1 MMNKQDLINQIKFHC
16 DESEKYL
23 LELHLQDENLS
34 QKTIQTIKDSFQNL
48 KQNLISSI
56 NNAN

>member
-1 MMNKQDLINQIKFHC
+1 MDKQDLINKIKFHC

-23 LELHLQDENLS
+23 LEFHLQDENLS
-34 QKTIQTIKDSFQNL
+34 QNTIQAIKDSFQNL

>member
-1 MMNKQDLINQIKFHC
+1 MNKQDLINQIKFHC

-23 LELHLQDENLS
+23 LELHLQNENLS
-34 QKTIQTIKDSFQNL
+34 QKAIQTIKDSFQNL

>member
-1 MMNKQDLINQIKFHC
+1 MNKQDLINQIKFHC

-34 QKTIQTIKDSFQNL
+34 QNAIQTIKDSFQNL
-48 KQNLISSI
+48 KQNLISLI
-56 NNAN
+56 DNAN